1 MIRVKGKLI
10 PWHENLTVRHVLRE
24 IGYDIP
30 GIFVLVN
37 SQRVRRDDW
46 DNSHVP
52 DNATMDVHRI
62 AAGG

>member
-1 MIRVKGKLI
+1 M
-10 PWHENLTVRHVLRE
+10 PWRDGLTVRDVLKE

-37 SQRVRRDDW
+37 RQKIRRERWDDF
-46 DNSHVP
+46 SIP
-52 DNATMDVHRI
+52 DGSEVDVHRI